1 MKSTPRGTL
10 AAVITGVVTAVGAGA
25 TTPAVAAES
34 VPVVVPLDGVE
45 KSHNAKLPKIAGEV
59 PLPTQ
64 GRPEKPRYV
73 EGRLTP
79 ENTLPQVPLRAPLPG
94 LVAEAPLPRSAGKA
108 SERAAVS
115 APAADLRTMTP
126 GLSLD
131 APLTPPDHRA
141 SRLPAL
147 KKPQAAMRT
156 PLLRTA
162 PTADVRLGQP

>member
-1 MKSTPRGTL
+1 MKSTSRGTL

-45 KSHNAKLPKIAGEV
+45 KSHHAKLPKTGGEV

-64 GRPEKPRYV
+64 GRPEQPRYV
-73 EGRLTP
+73 GGRLTP
-79 ENTLPQVPLRAPLPG
+79 ENTVPQVPLRAPLPG
-94 LVAEAPLPRSAGKA
+94 PEVDTPLPRSAGKA

-115 APAADLRTMTP
+115 GPVTDLRTMTP

-131 APLTPPDHRA
+131 APLTAPDHRA
-141 SRLPAL
+141 SRLQTL
-147 KKPQAAMRT
+147 KQPQAALRT

-162 PTADVRLGQP
+162 PTADARLGKP